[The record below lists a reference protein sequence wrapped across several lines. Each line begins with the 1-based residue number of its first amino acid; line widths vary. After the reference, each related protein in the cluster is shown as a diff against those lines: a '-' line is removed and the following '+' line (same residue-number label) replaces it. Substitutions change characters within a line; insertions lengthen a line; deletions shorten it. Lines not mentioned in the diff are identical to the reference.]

1 MAKNYNPAPK
11 PKNFYTM
18 STKSGSY
25 TFPPKPGTSLGVNN
39 VIYRDIVFDGVWI
52 GVYSARCEAGVLTN
66 IHVKW
71 CDLLQSSM
79 NHLTLFDDANEFYH
93 CLTHRT
99 LDAVSALQGMYK
111 TSGRLNMGQL
121 PVTAT
126 T

>member
-18 STKSGSY
+18 STKSGVYS
-25 TFPPKPGTSLGVNN
+25 FPAKVQEGDEYN

-79 NHLTLFDDANEFYH
+79 NHLTLFDDANEFYY

-111 TSGRLNMGQL
+111 TSERLNMGQL